1 MKKNKNK
8 NKKKNQKQNEN
19 KNKIENEN
27 KNINKEINEN
37 TKEEIL
43 EKEVEVEVKENV
55 EQEQEK
61 LKEQKQQ
68 KEENKNEILEGNK
81 NIAVYGKNK
90 VDSEYFFLKEII
102 NFKNLK
108 ENKGKVIGIVD
119 KDFNYIKNFNVEET
133 LDYVLE
139 LLSYNFG
146 KIVDNVDGVMEEMG
160 LNNIRK
166 IKMKNLSN
174 KSLRMVSIASN
185 VILMPEYLFVY
196 NDLNLNGEEREE
208 ELKILRSLS
217 KKYNFKL
224 IYLSMDKE
232 EILKEEKI
240 IEVK

>member
-8 NKKKNQKQNEN
+8 NKKKNQKQNV
-19 KNKIENEN
+19 NKIE
-27 KNINKEINEN
+27 NEN

-43 EKEVEVEVKENV
+43 EKEVKVKENI

-61 LKEQKQQ
+61 PKQQ

-81 NIAVYGKNK
+81 NIAIYGKNK

-102 NFKNLK
+102 KFKNLK
-108 ENKGKVIGIVD
+108 ENKGKIIGIVD

-232 EILKEEKI
+232 EILEEEKI

>member
-27 KNINKEINEN
+27 KNINKEVNES

-43 EKEVEVEVKENV
+43 EKEVEVKEKEN
-55 EQEQEK
+55 Q
-61 LKEQKQQ
+61 
-68 KEENKNEILEGNK
+68 NEILEGNK

-102 NFKNLK
+102 KFKNLK

-224 IYLSMDKE
+224 IYLSIDKE